1 MASVSPVKPDVLRW
15 AIVED
20 GRPLPEVAENAG
32 VAVIELQRWLDGD
45 GGPSAGQLSRL
56 SSALGRSRATL
67 LLPAPPEAA
76 QTPTAFRRAAGT
88 GHPVSTKAR
97 RAVRESRQIQKALAW
112 IRRDEAPVSLPAS
125 SFSKSAAVAAAQ
137 AREWT
142 GISTTDQFGWA
153 DERQAFREWR
163 SCLDARGI
171 YVFALQ
177 IGKNEIRG
185 FSDWDDRAPIIGVNT
200 SSIGVPARIFS
211 LVHELGHLVCR
222 SDATCEEFGIPG
234 VAQSKVESWCESFA
248 SAFLMPSEA
257 VIDVLQEQQDKAE
270 KRGKEVSDLDQVR
283 LVVRRFRVSGR
294 AAALRLEGLE
304 LAPKGLYAKVN
315 HVFAPKATTSG
326 QPFNPPRATMR
337 LRQYGGDVI
346 ETLMNSLPP
355 RDALRIL
362 RIDALDA
369 RKLAD
374 EVPQI
379 YGF

>member
-15 AIVED
+15 AIFED
-20 GRPLPEVAENAG
+20 GRPLPEVAENAD
-32 VAVIELQRWLDGD
+32 VAVIDLQRWLDGD

-67 LLPAPPEAA
+67 LLPAPPAA
-76 QTPTAFRRAAGT
+76 ALTPTAFRRAVGT
-88 GHPVSTKAR
+88 GNAVSAKAR

-112 IRRDEAPVSLPAS
+112 IRRDADPVSLPAS
-125 SFSKSAAVAAAQ
+125 SFSHSAAVAAAE

-142 GISTTDQFGWA
+142 GISTADQFSWS

-177 IGKNEIRG
+177 IGKDEIRG
-185 FSDWDDRAPIIGVNT
+185 FSNWNERAPIIGVNT
-200 SSIGVPARIFS
+200 SSIAVPARIFS
-211 LVHELGHLVCR
+211 LAHELGHLVCR

-234 VAQSKVESWCESFA
+234 VAQSNVESWCESFA
-248 SAFLMPSEA
+248 GAFLMPPEA
-257 VIDVLQEQQDKAE
+257 VTDVLEEQREKAE
-270 KRGKEVSDLDQVR
+270 KRGKEVSDLEQVR
-283 LVVRRFRVSGR
+283 LVVRKFRVSGR
-294 AAALRLEGLE
+294 AAALRLEGLN

-315 HVFAPKATTSG
+315 HVFTPKAPPSG
-326 QPFNPPRATMR
+326 QPYSPPRATMR
-337 LRQYGGDVI
+337 LRQYGGEVI